1 MNKNKTQVYFIGAG
15 PGDLKLLTIK
25 GLEIIQKADVIIY
38 ADSLVNPGIRSLVR
52 KDARIY
58 GSSTLT
64 LEEIKGLVVEAVNEG
79 KLVARVHSG
88 DPSVFGAV
96 MEQMAM
102 LDEAGVNYEVV
113 PGVSS
118 FSAAAASLKVEYTMP
133 EVAQTIIITRRE
145 GRTPVPEPENLKALA
160 SHGSSMAIFLSAS
173 MIKEVV
179 RELLDG
185 GYPSDTPAA
194 VVRRASWPDEKI
206 CLAPLEKLPEEVEKA
221 GIKDH
226 ALILVGKFLDR
237 EARRKASGSRLYSK
251 DFSHGRRKAR

>member
-1 MNKNKTQVYFIGAG
+1 MQVYFIGPG
-15 PGDLKLLTIK
+15 PGDLTLRTIK
-25 GLEIIQKADVIIY
+25 GLEIIQKADMIIY
-38 ADSLVNPGIRSLVR
+38 ADSLVNPGIRSLIR

-58 GSSTLT
+58 GSSALT
-64 LEEIKGLVVEAVNEG
+64 LEEIKRLVVEAVNEG

-88 DPSVFGAV
+88 DPSIFGAV
-96 MEQMAM
+96 MEQMAI

-145 GRTPVPEPENLKALA
+145 GRTPVPERENLKALA
-160 SHGSSMAIFLSAS
+160 SHGSSMAIFLSVG

-179 RELLDG
+179 RELLEG
-185 GYPSDTPAA
+185 GYPADTPAA
-194 VVRRASWPDEKI
+194 VIRRASWPNEQI
-206 CLAPLEKLPEEVEKA
+206 CRALLEKLPEEVEKA
-221 GIKDH
+221 GIKDQ

>member
-1 MNKNKTQVYFIGAG
+1 MNKNQTQVYFIGAG

-38 ADSLVNPGIRSLVR
+38 ADSLVNPGIRSLAK

-64 LEEIKGLVVEAVNEG
+64 LEEIMGLVIEAVNGG

-88 DPSVFGAV
+88 DPSIFGAV

-145 GRTPVPEPENLKALA
+145 GRTPVPERENLKALA
-160 SHGSSMAIFLSAS
+160 SHGSSMAIFLSAG
-173 MIKEVV
+173 MIN
-179 RELLDG
+179 
-185 GYPSDTPAA
+185 
-194 VVRRASWPDEKI
+194 KI
-206 CLAPLEKLPEEVEKA
+206 
-221 GIKDH
+221 D
-226 ALILVGKFLDR
+226 
-237 EARRKASGSRLYSK
+237 SGSYGWHQNNIR
-251 DFSHGRRKAR
+251 

>member
-1 MNKNKTQVYFIGAG
+1 
-15 PGDLKLLTIK
+15 
-25 GLEIIQKADVIIY
+25 
-38 ADSLVNPGIRSLVR
+38 
-52 KDARIY
+52 
-58 GSSTLT
+58 
-64 LEEIKGLVVEAVNEG
+64 
-79 KLVARVHSG
+79 
-88 DPSVFGAV
+88 
-96 MEQMAM
+96 M

-145 GRTPVPEPENLKALA
+145 GRTPVPERENLKALA

-179 RELLDG
+179 RELLEG
-185 GYPSDTPAA
+185 GYSPETPAA
-194 VVRRASWPDEKI
+194 VVRRVSWPDEQI
-206 CLAPLEKLPEEVEKA
+206 CRALLEKLPEEVEKA